1 MRNNSIII
9 EMQKSVPGPI
19 RVDRVKGKTMEEE
32 KTDMNA
38 CPNCPE
44 PAPEEETN
52 VAECAECAAEEETA
66 AECSECAE
74 EGKSNLTICPNC
86 LEPNPDD
93 LAVCKFCG
101 QPLHPGAEP
110 VELDGENADGLTSP
124 EEQAENR
131 ADAVPAEE
139 KKEEPKKNN
148 FDSIMPFLG
157 LYVLYMAYETY
168 SQLKAQLADPETAAT
183 VNAKLGYLT
192 VGIYV
197 VAGLLLMRSWFYK
210 LIEMIRGPKAKD
222 ESAAEEKASEEN
234 AEEVTEEAEPVEE
247 APAEEAVAEA
257 EPTEEAEDGGHKEEE

>member
-1 MRNNSIII
+1 
-9 EMQKSVPGPI
+9 MQKSVPGPI

-32 KTDMNA
+32 KNELNA

-44 PAPEEETN
+44 PAPEEETAASEC
-52 VAECAECAAEEETA
+52 AECAEPAAEEETA
-66 AECSECAE
+66 ASECAECAE

-183 VNAKLGYLT
+183 VNSKLGYLT

-197 VAGLLLMRSWFYK
+197 VAGLLLMRSWFFK
-210 LIEMIRGPKAKD
+210 LLEMIRGPKAKD
-222 ESAAEEKASEEN
+222 ESAAEEPASEEVP
-234 AEEVTEEAEPVEE
+234 AEENAVEEAPVEEPVEE
-247 APAEEAVAEA
+247 SAPAEAS

>member
-1 MRNNSIII
+1 
-9 EMQKSVPGPI
+9 
-19 RVDRVKGKTMEEE
+19 MEEE
-32 KTDMNA
+32 KTELNA

-52 VAECAECAAEEETA
+52 TAECAECAEPAPEEETAPAECAECAAEEA
-66 AECSECAE
+66 AE

-110 VELDGENADGLTSP
+110 VELSEGENADGLTSP

-183 VNAKLGYLT
+183 VNSKLGYLT

-197 VAGLLLMRSWFYK
+197 VAGLLLMRSWFFK
-210 LIEMIRGPKAKD
+210 LLDMIRGPKAKD
-222 ESAAEEKASEEN
+222 ESAAEEKA
-234 AEEVTEEAEPVEE
+234 AE
-247 APAEEAVAEA
+247 APAEEAPVEEPAEA
-257 EPTEEAEDGGHKEEE
+257 SEPTEPTEEAEDGGHKEEE

>member
-1 MRNNSIII
+1 
-9 EMQKSVPGPI
+9 
-19 RVDRVKGKTMEEE
+19 MEEE
-32 KTDMNA
+32 KTELNA

-44 PAPEEETN
+44 PAPEEETK
-52 VAECAECAAEEETA
+52 VTECAEPAPEDETVPAECAECASEEA
-66 AECSECAE
+66 PE

-110 VELDGENADGLTSP
+110 VELSEGENADGLTSP

-131 ADAVPAEE
+131 ADAVPDGE

-197 VAGLLLMRSWFYK
+197 IAGLLLMRSWFYK

-222 ESAAEEKASEEN
+222 ESAAEEPA
-234 AEEVTEEAEPVEE
+234 AE
-247 APAEEAVAEA
+247 APAEEEA
-257 EPTEEAEDGGHKEEE
+257 APVEEPVEASEPTEEAEDGGHKEEE

>member
-1 MRNNSIII
+1 
-9 EMQKSVPGPI
+9 MQKSVPGPI

-32 KTDMNA
+32 NTNVNA

-52 VAECAECAAEEETA
+52 VTACPECAEPAPEEETAA

-74 EGKSNLTICPNC
+74 PAAEEGSSNLTICPNC

-110 VELDGENADGLTSP
+110 VELSEGENADGLTSP

-139 KKEEPKKNN
+139 QKEEKKKNN

-168 SQLKAQLADPETAAT
+168 GQLKTQLADPETAAN
-183 VNAKLGYLT
+183 VNAKLGYIT

-197 VAGLLLMRSWFYK
+197 VAGLLLMRTWFYK
-210 LIEMIRGPKAKD
+210 LIDMIRGPKK
-222 ESAAEEKASEEN
+222 EEPAAEETPAEAEEPAS
-234 AEEVTEEAEPVEE
+234 EVTEETEPVEE
-247 APAEEAVAEA
+247 AAT
-257 EPTEEAEDGGHKEEE
+257 EPTEETEDGGHKEEE

>member
-1 MRNNSIII
+1 
-9 EMQKSVPGPI
+9 MQKSVPGPI

-32 KTDMNA
+32 KTELNA

-44 PAPEEETN
+44 PAPEEET
-52 VAECAECAAEEETA
+52 AASECAECAPEEETA
-66 AECSECAE
+66 AAECAECAE

-110 VELDGENADGLTSP
+110 VELSEGENADGLTSP

-222 ESAAEEKASEEN
+222 ESAAEEPA
-234 AEEVTEEAEPVEE
+234 AE
-247 APAEEAVAEA
+247 APAEEEA
-257 EPTEEAEDGGHKEEE
+257 PVEASEPTEEAEDGGHKEEE

>member
-1 MRNNSIII
+1 
-9 EMQKSVPGPI
+9 MQKSVPGPI

-32 KTDMNA
+32 KTELNA

-44 PAPEEETN
+44 PAPEEET
-52 VAECAECAAEEETA
+52 AASECAEPAAEEETA
-66 AECSECAE
+66 PAECAECAE

-110 VELDGENADGLTSP
+110 VELSEGENADGLTSP

-197 VAGLLLMRSWFYK
+197 VAGLLLMRSWFFK
-210 LIEMIRGPKAKD
+210 LLEMIRGPKAKD
-222 ESAAEEKASEEN
+222 ESAAEETPAAEVP
-234 AEEVTEEAEPVEE
+234 AEEEA
-247 APAEEAVAEA
+247 APAEEPAEA
-257 EPTEEAEDGGHKEEE
+257 SEPTEEAEDGGHKEEE

>member
-1 MRNNSIII
+1 
-9 EMQKSVPGPI
+9 
-19 RVDRVKGKTMEEE
+19 MEEE
-32 KTDMNA
+32 KTELNA

-52 VAECAECAAEEETA
+52 TAECAECAPEEETAPAECAECAAEKA
-66 AECSECAE
+66 PE

-110 VELDGENADGLTSP
+110 VELSEGENADGLTSP

-168 SQLKAQLADPETAAT
+168 SQLKAQLADPEKAAA

-210 LIEMIRGPKAKD
+210 LLEMIRGTKAKD
-222 ESAAEEKASEEN
+222 ESAAEESAS
-234 AEEVTEEAEPVEE
+234 EE
-247 APAEEAVAEA
+247 APAEENAVEAAPVEEPAEA
-257 EPTEEAEDGGHKEEE
+257 SEPTEEAEDGGHKEEE

>member
-1 MRNNSIII
+1 
-9 EMQKSVPGPI
+9 MQKSVPGPI

-32 KTDMNA
+32 KTELNA

-44 PAPEEETN
+44 PAPEEET
-52 VAECAECAAEEETA
+52 AASECAECAEPAAEEEA
-66 AECSECAE
+66 APAECAECAE

-110 VELDGENADGLTSP
+110 VELSEGENADGLTSP

-168 SQLKAQLADPETAAT
+168 SQLKAQLADPEKAAA

-197 VAGLLLMRSWFYK
+197 VAGLLLMRSWFFK
-210 LIEMIRGPKAKD
+210 LLEMIRGPKAKD

-234 AEEVTEEAEPVEE
+234 AEEVSEVTEEAAPVEE
-247 APAEEAVAEA
+247 APVEEPVEA
-257 EPTEEAEDGGHKEEE
+257 SEPTEEAEDGGHKEEE

>member
-1 MRNNSIII
+1 
-9 EMQKSVPGPI
+9 MQKSVPGPI

-32 KTDMNA
+32 KTELNA

-44 PAPEEETN
+44 PAPEEET
-52 VAECAECAAEEETA
+52 AASECAECAEPAAEEEAAPTEC
-66 AECSECAE
+66 AECAAE

-110 VELDGENADGLTSP
+110 VELDAENADGLTSP

-197 VAGLLLMRSWFYK
+197 VAGLLLMRSWFFK
-210 LIEMIRGPKAKD
+210 LLEMIRGPKAKD
-222 ESAAEEKASEEN
+222 ESAAEEKASEE
-234 AEEVTEEAEPVEE
+234 
-247 APAEEAVAEA
+247 APAEEEAAPVEEPAEA
-257 EPTEEAEDGGHKEEE
+257 SEPTEEAEDGGHKEEE

>member
-1 MRNNSIII
+1 
-9 EMQKSVPGPI
+9 MQKSVPGPI

-32 KTDMNA
+32 KTELNA

-44 PAPEEETN
+44 PAPEEETKA
-52 VAECAECAAEEETA
+52 AECAECAEPAPEEETA
-66 AECSECAE
+66 AAECAE

-110 VELDGENADGLTSP
+110 VELDAENADGLTSP

-168 SQLKAQLADPETAAT
+168 SQLKAQLADPEKAAA

-197 VAGLLLMRSWFYK
+197 VAGLLLMRSWFFK
-210 LIEMIRGPKAKD
+210 LLEMIRGPKAKD
-222 ESAAEEKASEEN
+222 ESAAEEKASEE
-234 AEEVTEEAEPVEE
+234 
-247 APAEEAVAEA
+247 APAEEEAAPVEEPAEA
-257 EPTEEAEDGGHKEEE
+257 SEPTEEAEDGGHKEEE

>member
-1 MRNNSIII
+1 
-9 EMQKSVPGPI
+9 MQKSVPGPI

-32 KTDMNA
+32 KTELNA

-44 PAPEEETN
+44 PAPEEETK
-52 VAECAECAAEEETA
+52 VTECAECAEPVAEEETAPAECAECASEEV
-66 AECSECAE
+66 AE

-110 VELDGENADGLTSP
+110 VELSEGENADGLTSP

-168 SQLKAQLADPETAAT
+168 SQLKAQLADPEAN

-222 ESAAEEKASEEN
+222 ESAAEEKASEEAS
-234 AEEVTEEAEPVEE
+234 AEEAPAEEPVEE
-247 APAEEAVAEA
+247 APVEAS